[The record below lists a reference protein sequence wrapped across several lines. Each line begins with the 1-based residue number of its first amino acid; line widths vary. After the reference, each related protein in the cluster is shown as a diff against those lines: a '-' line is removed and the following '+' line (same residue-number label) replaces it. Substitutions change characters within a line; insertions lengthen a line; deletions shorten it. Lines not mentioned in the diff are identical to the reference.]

1 MNYVDI
7 IARQEE
13 LEVEM
18 KELQAARIAAAQAH
32 ENVIVSESI
41 GNGTSVELAIDY
53 ENMDSDIISLHEDK
67 SFSICLT
74 VEQFNKINQFLGKYN
89 DAIFSYMSEITKTTK
104 TEEENV
110 EVAE

>member
-32 ENVIVSESI
+32 EDIIVSESI
-41 GNGTSVELAIDY
+41 GNGASVELHIDY
-53 ENMDSDIISLHEDK
+53 GTKDSDIIVLNKDDG
-67 SFSICLT
+67 ICLT

-89 DAIFSYMSEITKTTK
+89 DAIFSYMSEITKT
-104 TEEENV
+104 EEV
-110 EVAE
+110 EEVGDEA